1 MALTIVN
8 SIGIRPDRIGQFQ
21 AEVAQ
26 LAQAATDKGE
36 EWRWTAH
43 QTLFGETLVMHFVTL
58 TESFAELE
66 PLGTVEELWTRVLG
80 DKKGQEG
87 FRDTNECVQ
96 TVQHTISTL
105 RPELSYPPD
114 EIQPGAHPAAVVTS
128 VRARPGQAE
137 ACEELI
143 RKIAE
148 AIPKTGDAARIIT
161 NQSVIG
167 DLNVYWTVRPLRS
180 LSELDEQL
188 PAPELLNKAFGP
200 AEGGLLWRTGSE
212 AVEQARREITGYVP
226 ELSNPPQS

>member
-8 SIGIRPDRIGQFQ
+8 SVGIRPDRMGQFQ
-21 AEVAQ
+21 DEVAQ
-26 LAQAATDKGE
+26 LAEAATDKGE

-43 QTLFGETLVMHFVTL
+43 RTLFGETLVMHFVTL

-66 PLGTVEELWTRVLG
+66 PLGTVDELWTRVLG
-80 DKKGQEG
+80 EKKGQEG
-87 FRDTNECVQ
+87 FRDANECVQ

-114 EIQPGAHPAAVVTS
+114 EIQPGAYPAAAVTS

-148 AIPKTGDAARIIT
+148 AIPKTGDGARIIT
-161 NQSVIG
+161 NQSIIG
-167 DLNVYWTVRPLRS
+167 ELNLYWTVRPLRS

-200 AEGGLLWRTGSE
+200 AEGGLLWRSGSE